1 MSSVRCIARREHMA
15 DPELLGYTGAVTGV
29 IGAITGIAGSVFG
42 YIAYRRSD
50 QLKALD
56 LRLEL
61 RKNSS
66 SIFAEAN
73 ELLTL
78 LDYAKGSKSAVAAGT
93 GMYKSGATEKW
104 IGDCDEDIAKI
115 KVLMEVLPNPD
126 DQHLDL
132 SPTDLET
139 KLVEV
144 HSLQDSVSRFRKKY
158 DDSIAIDDKV
168 RAQIVAARNSR

>member
-1 MSSVRCIARREHMA
+1 MA
-15 DPELLGYTGAVTGV
+15 DPDLLGYTGAITGV
-29 IGAITGIAGSVFG
+29 IGAVTGIAGSVLG

-61 RKNSS
+61 RKGATSLV
-66 SIFAEAN
+66 ADAN
-73 ELLTL
+73 ELLL
-78 LDYAKGSKSAVAAGT
+78 LLYQAKRSKQAVAAAA

-104 IGDCDEDIAKI
+104 VAECDDDIS
-115 KVLMEVLPNPD
+115 KVTALIQTLPNPV

-132 SPTDLET
+132 SPAALET

-144 HSLQDSVSRFRKKY
+144 HGLQETVSRFHKKY
-158 DDSIAIDDKV
+158 EDSIAVDNKD
-168 RAQIVAARNSR
+168 RAQIVAARVTR